1 MRAENSLSDQ
11 PSVENPFIIVTFQSL
26 TSSGL
31 LGGFQITYVCVS
43 QSPPNEVPSVFGN
56 QDFLSLKLKT
66 TLGAKRV
73 CYEILDVREV

>member
-11 PSVENPFIIVTFQSL
+11 PSVENLFIIVTFQSL

-43 QSPPNEVPSVFGN
+43 QSSPTKYPQCLEIRIFYH
-56 QDFLSLKLKT
+56 LSLRP